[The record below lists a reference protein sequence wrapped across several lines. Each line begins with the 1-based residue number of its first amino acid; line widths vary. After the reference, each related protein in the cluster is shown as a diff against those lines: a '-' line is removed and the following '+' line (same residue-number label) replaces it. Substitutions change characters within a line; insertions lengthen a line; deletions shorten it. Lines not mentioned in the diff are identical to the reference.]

1 MKNFKRILCVCL
13 IACICLCAVGCN
25 KNTDTN
31 SSGLS
36 STITQTE
43 TSSTDSKI
51 ESTEENTSTEESKVS
66 KEDKTETTE
75 SKTSKEDSKTN
86 SLSNIA
92 SSLET
97 TTSTNLINSDITQS
111 PDTPI
116 IEEDAFDT
124 ENESIYNET
133 KIYSVPNFIGELIYE
148 INVPGSYM
156 YDAFEHFTI
165 KTQSENNNEYPNG
178 YILAQ
183 SIKAGTNVK
192 EKSEITLFISRME
205 EKRLPYVYGLDKD
218 QAIDELKKCG
228 FEVELL
234 EKFDFDCMPNSVL
247 ETKPAGGTLVPIGA
261 TITLYIN
268 SYCE

>member
-1 MKNFKRILCVCL
+1 MKNIKRLLCVCL
-13 IACICLCAVGCN
+13 IACICFCAVGCS

-36 STITQTE
+36 STVTQTV
-43 TSSTDSKI
+43 TSSIDSKI
-51 ESTEENTSTEESKVS
+51 ESTEENTSTEESKIS
-66 KEDKTETTE
+66 KENKTDTTET
-75 SKTSKEDSKTN
+75 KTNKEDSKTN
-86 SLSNIA
+86 SLSNNA

-97 TTSTNLINSDITQS
+97 TTSANLINSDITQS
-111 PDTPI
+111 SNTSI
-116 IEEDAFDT
+116 IEENTFDT
-124 ENESIYNET
+124 ENESIYNKT
-133 KIYSVPNFIGELIYE
+133 KIYSVPNFIGKLIYE
-148 INVPGSYM
+148 IDIPGSYM

-165 KTQSENNNEYPNG
+165 KTQSENNYEYPNG

-192 EKSEITLFISRME
+192 EKTEITLFISRME

-218 QAIDELKKCG
+218 QAIEELKKCG
-228 FEVELL
+228 FEVEIL
-234 EKFDFDCMPNSVL
+234 EKCDFDSMPNSVL
-247 ETKPAGGTLVPIGA
+247 ETEPIGGTSVPIGA